1 MKKKTM
7 CYKIHFL
14 NRETP
19 SGTPDY
25 PGYNGM
31 WAEFHCGWEEDAV
44 REGRSLAKGI
54 SLDTA
59 GDRLAEWFQDVEWQI
74 NVYNLRRLK

>member
-14 NRETP
+14 KREKV
-19 SGTPDY
+19 SGLA
-25 PGYNGM
+25 GM
-31 WAEFHCGWEEDAV
+31 WVEFHCGWEEDAV
-44 REGRSLAKGI
+44 REGKSLAKGI
-54 SLDTA
+54 SLDTD

-74 NVYNLRRLK
+74 EVYNLRRLK

>member
-14 NRETP
+14 NREILP
-19 SGTPDY
+19 AHNS
-25 PGYNGM
+25 M

-44 REGRSLAKGI
+44 REGKSLAKGI
-54 SLDTA
+54 SLDTD

-74 NVYNLRRLK
+74 DVYNLRRLN